1 MKFFYNALSLSVF
14 LLMLP
19 FLPFI
24 YLFSEKRR
32 ANMLQRLGFVQLISK
47 KLFRKKRLWLHA
59 LSVGEVKSAVPLVN
73 ALKDRY
79 LNDSDYELIITASTR
94 TGFDMARQLF
104 LDSAQNA
111 SKSGNGGMPVQIGYF
126 PFDLPFSVKSICSR
140 IEPDLAII
148 VESDLWPQF
157 LWYMNDKKIPVF
169 LVNARL
175 SKSSFDGYMRFRK
188 IKLFQSIFSLFEKIM
203 VQTET
208 DKERFLQIGVPKDKI
223 IVTGNIKFDQPAP
236 ATNNLDNIKS
246 YFGDLSSISSP
257 IRYIIAGSTHQGEE
271 EILVSVFKE
280 LKDKL
285 KFKDIKLII
294 APRDPKRASDIVK
307 MLRTKGILISS
318 KDDSKKNGAESD
330 NLIGEDII
338 IIDKMGI
345 LASLYSICDV
355 AFVGGSF
362 VPCGG
367 HNPLEPALF
376 SKPVIFGSHME
387 DFKEIS
393 ETMLSN
399 DAAFMVKDRDEL
411 FSTIA
416 MLLNDRN
423 SADRVGENGGRLI
436 VNGRGAVE
444 KILSI
449 IAD

>member
-1 MKFFYNALSLSVF
+1 MKFLYNTIILSAFF
-14 LLMLP
+14 LLLP

-32 ANMLQRLGFVQLISK
+32 ANMLQRLGFVHLVRK
-47 KLFRKKRLWLHA
+47 KQFRKKRLWLHA

-79 LNDSDYELIITASTR
+79 FNDSDYELIITASTR

-104 LDSAQNA
+104 LDSAQNS

-126 PFDLPFSVKSICSR
+126 PFDLTFSVKSICSR
-140 IEPDLAII
+140 IDPELAII

-169 LVNARL
+169 LVNARV
-175 SKSSFDGYMRFRK
+175 SESSFNGYMRFRK
-188 IKLFQSIFSLFEKIM
+188 IKLFASIFSLFEKIM
-203 VQTET
+203 VQTEI
-208 DKERFLQIGVPKDKI
+208 DKERFLRIGVSEAK
-223 IVTGNIKFDQPAP
+223 VVAAGNIKFDQPVP
-236 ATNNLDNIKS
+236 KTDIPELDIFEDS
-246 YFGDLSSISSP
+246 CF
-257 IRYIIAGSTHQGEE
+257 RYIIAGSTHQGEE

-294 APRDPKRASDIVK
+294 APRDPKRASDIIK
-307 MLRTKGILISS
+307 MLKTKGILIAS

-330 NLIGEDII
+330 NLIGQDII

-345 LASLYSICDV
+345 LASLYSICDI
-355 AFVGGSF
+355 AFVGGSL

-376 SKPVIFGSHME
+376 SKPVIFGNHME

-399 DAAFMVKDRDEL
+399 EAAFMVKNRDEL
-411 FSTIA
+411 FATIS
-416 MLLNDRN
+416 MILNN
-423 SADRVGENGGRLI
+423 SELAGKIGQNGGRLV